1 MKAGCMYVMD
11 INSDKLRQE
20 EQRDKKILVDFY
32 QATNGSTW
40 KNQSNWCSD
49 APLNKWY
56 GIKGLSN
63 IVQLELVGNDLN
75 GTLPESFATLL
86 DNVDMIDLRHNHL
99 HGEIPEAIK
108 AHPRWNEL
116 GWNIVTDQHPVGFD
130 ACGNDFTNESPKSGF
145 DFSKGNTKLFLH
157 DMDVTLIDGKKEKLM
172 DIISRNKL
180 TQILVHFRGAFD
192 SPLNISDRR
201 VNLHLDYQNKG
212 FGTIVEIGYNGDPI
226 DEKWKDFANDLP
238 TRNFVFIDGYV
249 NSIKIGRAHV

>member
-1 MKAGCMYVMD
+1 MNVYLYFAILPQPENVAITLWNCDYRDNSEKFFFSRKTPTGGMKAGCMYVMD

-99 HGEIPEAIK
+99 HGEIL
-108 AHPRWNEL
+108 R
-116 GWNIVTDQHPVGFD
+116 
-130 ACGNDFTNESPKSGF
+130 
-145 DFSKGNTKLFLH
+145 LH
-157 DMDVTLIDGKKEKLM
+157 
-172 DIISRNKL
+172 
-180 TQILVHFRGAFD
+180 
-192 SPLNISDRR
+192 RR
-201 VNLHLDYQNKG
+201 DKVL
-212 FGTIVEIGYNGDPI
+212 
-226 DEKWKDFANDLP
+226 
-238 TRNFVFIDGYV
+238 
-249 NSIKIGRAHV
+249 